1 MSRAKSC
8 LHTSLGRSVCRPE
21 RSASQIEGPR
31 GITGGLR
38 RACSTSLGMTEEMY
52 RTHDCNSLRKI
63 DIGKEATLAGWVH
76 VSRDHGGV
84 IFVDLRDREGI
95 TQVVFR
101 PEENAELAKQAHAL
115 RSEDVIQVSGKVAPR
130 VPGTENPKLAT
141 GDIELIPNQLRI
153 LNRADDLPFPIDA
166 EIHNEDLRLTYRYYD
181 LRRPELSRNLRI
193 RHRAAKAARDYLDSQ
208 GYLEIETPILS
219 KSTPEG
225 ARDFLV
231 PSRLMPG
238 KFYALPQAPQQYKQ
252 LLQVGGV
259 EKYFQIAKCFRDED
273 LRADRQPEFTQID
286 IEASFVTPEDIF
298 KLTEG
303 MLSAIFKAA
312 RNIDIETPFDRMTY
326 REAVGR
332 FGSDKPDRRFGM
344 ELVDFSDEFR
354 ASSFK
359 VFRGAIDNGGV
370 VKAINAKGF
379 ASITIGQ
386 VDELTE
392 IAKTFGAKGLAFIK
406 IENGEWKSPIV
417 KFFSDAEKA
426 ALQSKLNIEEGDCV
440 FFAADKWDIA
450 CEVLGRLRLR
460 IAEIQNLIA
469 PGNRRGGS
477 EWDFLWVTDFP
488 LLQWSAE
495 ENKWN
500 AMHHPF
506 TRPKAEDMP
515 LLEAKKVAEMRAEAY
530 DVVLN
535 GVEIG
540 GGSIRIH
547 EPQLQEKMFEVLGIS
562 SENRQLLFGHLLR
575 ALRLGAP
582 PHGGIALGLDRL
594 VMLICGEK
602 SIRDVMAFPK
612 NNRGLDLMSESP
624 AEVDPRQLR
633 ELKLRLLE
641 EKK

>member
-1 MSRAKSC
+1 
-8 LHTSLGRSVCRPE
+8 
-21 RSASQIEGPR
+21 
-31 GITGGLR
+31 
-38 RACSTSLGMTEEMY
+38 MY
-52 RTHDCNSLRKI
+52 RTTDCNSLRKG

-84 IFVDLRDREGI
+84 IFIDLRDREGL

-101 PEENAELAKQAHAL
+101 PEENAALAKQAHGL
-115 RSEDVIQVSGKVAPR
+115 RSEDVIQVSGKIAAR
-130 VPGTENPKLAT
+130 VPGTENSKLAT
-141 GDIELIPNQLRI
+141 GDIELIPSELKI

-193 RHRAAKAARDYLDSQ
+193 RHRATKATRDYLDSQ
-208 GYLEIETPILS
+208 GYIEIETPILS

-231 PSRLMPG
+231 PSRLAPG

-252 LLQVGGV
+252 LLQVAGV

-273 LRADRQPEFTQID
+273 LRADRQLEFTQID
-286 IEASFVTPEDIF
+286 IEASFVMPDDIF

-303 MLSAIFKAA
+303 MLAAIFKAT
-312 RNIDIETPFDRMTY
+312 RNIDIKMPFDRLTY

-344 ELVDFSDEFR
+344 ELVDFSEEFR

-359 VFRGAIDNGGV
+359 VFRGAIDADGV

-379 ASITIGQ
+379 AGITIGQ

-417 KFFSDAEKA
+417 KFFSDAEKK
-426 ALQSKLNIEEGDCV
+426 ALQSKLKIEEGDCA
-440 FFAADKWDIA
+440 FFAADKWEIA
-450 CEVLGRLRLR
+450 CEVLGRIRLR
-460 IAEIQNLIA
+460 VAEIQNLINK
-469 PGNRRGGS
+469 GQSGS
-477 EWDFLWVTDFP
+477 DWDFLWVYDFP
-488 LLQWSAE
+488 LLQFSAE

-506 TRPKAEDMP
+506 TRPKAEDMA
-515 LLEAKKVAEMRAEAY
+515 LLDERNKFSEIRAEAY

-540 GGSIRIH
+540 GGSMRIH
-547 EPQLQEKMFEVLGIS
+547 EQQLQAKMFGVLGLTL
-562 SENRQLLFGHLLR
+562 EDQERQFGHLLR

-582 PHGGIALGLDRL
+582 PHGGIAPGLDRI
-594 VMLICGEK
+594 VMLICGAS
-602 SIRDVMAFPK
+602 SIRDVIAFPK
-612 NNRGLDLMSESP
+612 NNRGMDLMSQSP
-624 AEVDPRQLR
+624 SDVDPRQLR
-633 ELKLRLLE
+633 DLGIKLAS
-641 EKK
+641 EKKS